1 METSSFPKK
10 NYFPRD
16 NLVELPSVNGFH
28 LWVNRFFGIVNS
40 LFYLRIFIG
49 LPLGLLG
56 LHRSPSFQFVR
67 LLSSSPWRSI
77 VFPFYQLPMNLF
89 PRTSTA
95 LWKPVGWVS
104 NRNGCVCKSIL
115 WCHNDLSLSLSLT
128 LLKRRTDADIYQSV
142 AMTTLSL
149 PPRFVYLIF
158 VHQSPIERNFLGT
171 VLLLPYWWPPLIE
184 HDRPPNDY
192 QRGSLFAF
200 WTDLR
205 LRKENIESPI
215 SISLPIPYQGDIMEH
230 RKEKWSIVTCSVY
243 KSLAACFS
251 NWHVNSWL
259 VAGTT

>member
-56 LHRSPSFQFVR
+56 LHRSPSFQSVR

-115 WCHNDLSLSLSLT
+115 WCHNDLSLSLSHSAEAADRCGYISIRCYDNALSPST
-128 LLKRRTDADIYQSV
+128 LRLPYFRSSVTYRTKFPRYRFIASLLVAASDRAWPTTERLSKGIIVCFLNRPATEKGKYRVPHIDKPAHTLSRRYYGTSERKVIHCYLQCLQITGCMLLK
-142 AMTTLSL
+142 
-149 PPRFVYLIF
+149 
-158 VHQSPIERNFLGT
+158 
-171 VLLLPYWWPPLIE
+171 
-184 HDRPPNDY
+184 
-192 QRGSLFAF
+192 
-200 WTDLR
+200 
-205 LRKENIESPI
+205 
-215 SISLPIPYQGDIMEH
+215 
-230 RKEKWSIVTCSVY
+230 
-243 KSLAACFS
+243 LAR
-251 NWHVNSWL
+251 
-259 VAGTT
+259 